1 MPRYT
6 ITNPATGEKVTVEG
20 SKPPTQADA
29 QAIFTEVANR
39 KARQTAPTQ
48 AAPAAPQQSTSQQ
61 GADFLG
67 VGTTKNNIDTLWNF
81 SSNVGGNDVGALRA
95 GGVAKDAFKQS
106 QALIEAAKQEPDK
119 KKKRALLDQSK
130 AIMEQSDTNMQGYQ
144 EDLTKRQFDSG
155 ITEKDMT
162 RGNPDFALRRGLGMS
177 GELASWLLPAKV
189 APIAA
194 GARGRVIT
202 SGVRGAVG
210 GTGQGVA
217 GAAQADSVGEAAQ
230 DIVKGGMVGAG
241 LGIGVQIGLE
251 SMKKLLVAPTKGV
264 INWLSEKTGKQLDTD
279 VLNDWKMTTTKDLRR
294 NKFSDKE
301 FIENLNQLN
310 RGNKEGLYDQVEKKV
325 AGSVGEL
332 KELLPEQK
340 YNPKQILSS
349 VLKKLKSEQKSN
361 TLWRKMDID
370 EFVPDDFVNVSAE
383 DLFNWKI
390 LVRKKGFGANGT
402 VSPSDTAQFN
412 AALNAEIKKVLIE
425 SAGDQNKQVAQAFRK
440 LQLWMITQDAA
451 EKFANSV
458 GAPTSDITQRASW
471 LSFIPQTLGAAGSRG
486 LRAMRTNPMVN
497 RVSSGVGSTVNVA
510 NRVGDSALQNSSM
523 VVPPSI
529 AAMQRALDEQRRADP
544 TRR

>member
-61 GADFLG
+61 VADFLG
-67 VGTTKNNIDTLWNF
+67 VGTTKNNIDTVTSF
-81 SSNVGGNDVGALRA
+81 ADQRRRTAEASFDSTH
-95 GGVAKDAFKQS
+95 AFQTSK
-106 QALIEAAKQEPDK
+106 ALIEAAKQEPDK
-119 KKKRALLDQSK
+119 TKKRALLDQSK
-130 AIMEQSDTNMQGYQ
+130 AIMEQSDTNMQGFQ
-144 EDLTKRQFDSG
+144 EDLTQRQFDSG

-162 RGNPDFALRRGLGMS
+162 RGNLDFALRRGLGQS

-194 GARGRVIT
+194 GAKGRIIT
-202 SGVRGAVG
+202 SGARGFVG

-241 LGIGVQIGLE
+241 LGIGVQVGLE
-251 SMKKLLVAPTKGV
+251 GMKKLLVAPTKGA
-264 INWLSEKTGKQLDTD
+264 INWLSEKSGKQLDTD
-279 VLNDWKMTTTKDLRR
+279 VLNDWKITTTDDLRR

-301 FIENLNQLN
+301 LIENLNQLN

-332 KELLPEQK
+332 TELLPEQK

-349 VLKKLKSEQKSN
+349 VLEKLKSEQKAN

-370 EFVPDDFVNVSAE
+370 DAVPDDFVNVSAE
-383 DLFNWKI
+383 DLFNWKK
-390 LVRKKGFGANGT
+390 LVGKKGFGANGT

-412 AALNAEIKKVLIE
+412 AALNAEIKKVLID
-425 SAGDQNKQVAQAFRK
+425 SAGDQSKQVEQAFRK

-471 LSFIPQTLGAAGSRG
+471 LSFIPQTLGAAGSKG

-529 AAMQRALDEQRRADP
+529 AAMQRALDEQRRANP